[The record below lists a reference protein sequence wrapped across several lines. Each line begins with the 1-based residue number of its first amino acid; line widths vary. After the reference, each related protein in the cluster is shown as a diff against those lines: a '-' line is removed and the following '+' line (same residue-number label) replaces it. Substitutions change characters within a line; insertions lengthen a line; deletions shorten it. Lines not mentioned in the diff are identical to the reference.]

1 MIIGEDPIILVSL
14 TSTSDTCR
22 ICMKKVITE
31 LCKSSSY
38 LVGCAIA
45 SFYKLP
51 KYQDEYK

>member
-45 SFYKLP
+45 SFYKCP
-51 KYQDEYK
+51 KYQDEY